1 MKTLGLVVVTALAT
15 IARGVLAGEDNPQ
28 SGAKAVPARPGAPR
42 ALPMT
47 DRELDRVVAGKAIQ
61 VETGFNTWIVNPGNA
76 MVGKVHKDGSFTCIN
91 LCGLPPPPPPPGG
104 GGGGN

>member
-1 MKTLGLVVVTALAT
+1 MKTLALVVAVGLAATAGGVTA
-15 IARGVLAGEDNPQ
+15 GEKSPRD
-28 SGAKAVPARPGAPR
+28 AKSPAAPKAQR
-42 ALPMT
+42 MT
-47 DRELDRVVAGKAIQ
+47 DAELDRVVAGKAIQ